1 MNFFNESDFKKFP
14 TSSGIDKNVV
24 GLYNGKVVRLIKESI
39 PDYKSVLSICADI
52 KGLIKSKLFYEDAEQ
67 LIIEHEKLEYITYYI
82 EWTKIQKV
90 EAAITVIQIQ
100 KEISKHGFF
109 LFDPHAFNITF
120 KNSDPI
126 YFDFGSIKKG
136 DIKPYKWFFKSFCG
150 GFSKDYWD
158 SVLKINIFQK
168 IFIITRLLLNKTP
181 YDYLIKKVNVYKS
194 NYLQKIINL
203 IIRYFPK
210 SYKLVR
216 LLSKVTPYLN
226 SYITN
231 WSDYEQ
237 KEPTIQKDNPRV
249 NNFADLVK
257 KYLPE
262 RILDIGANKGAYS
275 KLALSLGVKKAVCA
289 DLDENSLNLLM
300 EEVKTKKLPIW
311 TVKLNL
317 MDYPENPGCYRTY
330 NSADHRFKMDFCI
343 CLAVVHHICYF
354 GNNSFEEFAEKI
366 NRFATKVLIVEFI
379 PYDDIHL
386 RGPFYKGKDKSW
398 YTTDNFIAA
407 MKKYFPKDHDIYNS
421 YPSPRILIKFEK

>member
-1 MNFFNESDFKKFP
+1 MNFFKESDFKKFP
-14 TSSGIDKNVV
+14 TSSGIDQNVV
-24 GLYNGKVVRLIKESI
+24 GLYNGKVVRLIKEHI
-39 PDYKSVLSICADI
+39 PDYKNVLSICSDV
-52 KGLIKSKLFYEDAEQ
+52 KGLIKSKLYYEDAEQ
-67 LIIEHEKLEYITYYI
+67 LIIEHEKLEYITYFI

-90 EAAITVIQIQ
+90 EAAVSVIQIQ
-100 KEISKHGFF
+100 KSLSEHGFF

-120 KNSDPI
+120 KNTEPV

-136 DIKPYKWFFKSFCG
+136 NVKPYIWFLKSFCG

-168 IFIITRLLLNKTP
+168 IFIVIRLLLNKAP
-181 YDYLIKKVNVYKS
+181 YDYLIKKVNHYES

-210 SYKLVR
+210 SYKLLRV
-216 LLSKVTPYLN
+216 LSKVTPYLN
-226 SYITN
+226 SYLTN

-249 NNFADLVK
+249 NNFVEITK

-275 KLALSLGVKKAVCA
+275 KLALSLGAQKAVCA

-300 EEVKTKKLPIW
+300 LEARNKKLPIW

-317 MDYPENPGCYRTY
+317 MDYPEKPGCYGTY
-330 NSADHRFKMDFCI
+330 KSAHLRFNSDFCI

-366 NRFATKVLIVEFI
+366 NLFATKVLIVEFI

-386 RGPFYKGKDKSW
+386 RGPFYKGKDRSW

-407 MKKYFPKDHDIYNS
+407 MKKYFPKDHEIYDS
-421 YPSPRILIKFEK
+421 SPSPRILIKFEK